1 MPPYK
6 RQGGVRQHALA
17 LQAEAPSSVVPVPVP
32 TSVTAS
38 VRKRK
43 MDDVPPSIPGINI
56 TAYQEHL
63 KQLFIMNK
71 GSAKD
76 IHTSADLSEGA
87 GAHGV
92 SKLVA
97 CGKEGERPGNLKR
110 DMRRKLE
117 KNTDMP
123 KCYWAHVRGHN
134 PLTGENQYRIL
145 LPFLLISEMLIWL
158 LQTSRIAIASAC
170 ALTGSGRVTR
180 HAKFCKEHKLKED
193 AVFSLGQHMDGVPFC
208 ENQSVEAMSWNIVG
222 LPLLERMLFC
232 LLEKNTFA
240 PADAMG
246 GIQSMIC
253 FLYWFGTS
261 FHCSLV
267 CDMNIGMTI
276 HHGHHLMN
284 DAGGRNIRVRNM
296 VFGHGWRN

>member
-56 TAYQEHL
+56 TSYQEHL

-117 KNTDMP
+117 NNTDMP
-123 KCYWAHVRGHN
+123 KCYWTHVRGHN
-134 PLTGENQYRIL
+134 PLTGENQYRII

-170 ALTGSGRVTR
+170 ALTGS
-180 HAKFCKEHKLKED
+180 
-193 AVFSLGQHMDGVPFC
+193 DG
-208 ENQSVEAMSWNIVG
+208 
-222 LPLLERMLFC
+222 
-232 LLEKNTFA
+232 
-240 PADAMG
+240 
-246 GIQSMIC
+246 
-253 FLYWFGTS
+253 
-261 FHCSLV
+261 
-267 CDMNIGMTI
+267 
-276 HHGHHLMN
+276 
-284 DAGGRNIRVRNM
+284 
-296 VFGHGWRN
+296 

>member
-110 DMRRKLE
+110 DMRRKPE
-117 KNTDMP
+117 KN
-123 KCYWAHVRGHN
+123 H
-134 PLTGENQYRIL
+134 
-145 LPFLLISEMLIWL
+145 
-158 LQTSRIAIASAC
+158 
-170 ALTGSGRVTR
+170 
-180 HAKFCKEHKLKED
+180 
-193 AVFSLGQHMDGVPFC
+193 
-208 ENQSVEAMSWNIVG
+208 
-222 LPLLERMLFC
+222 
-232 LLEKNTFA
+232 
-240 PADAMG
+240 
-246 GIQSMIC
+246 
-253 FLYWFGTS
+253 
-261 FHCSLV
+261 
-267 CDMNIGMTI
+267 
-276 HHGHHLMN
+276 
-284 DAGGRNIRVRNM
+284 
-296 VFGHGWRN
+296 